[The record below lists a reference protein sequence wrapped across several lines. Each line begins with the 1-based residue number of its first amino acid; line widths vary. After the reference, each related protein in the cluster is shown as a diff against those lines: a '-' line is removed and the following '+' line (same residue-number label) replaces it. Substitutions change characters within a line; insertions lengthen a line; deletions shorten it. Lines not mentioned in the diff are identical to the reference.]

1 MAADK
6 PPYKLTIKLDSARP
20 DALSQA
26 MEALR
31 EIISDHDQTGEAES
45 TIVIESFKESPLLM
59 VREAFEEWLWKYK
72 IGIGCKI
79 RLDSPG
85 VRPES
90 ATLFRARFATPMD
103 RQGWGEET
111 AEEGTGEPLVT
122 PPPFVPRQLP
132 PPADW
137 VEGEVILEDQA
148 TEHERALDEAEEE
161 RRIAAEDLRPIGS
174 DAPPALAA

>member
-6 PPYKLTIKLDSARP
+6 PPYKLTVKLDSARP

-26 MEALR
+26 LEALR
-31 EIISDHDQTGEAES
+31 DIISDHDQTGEAES
-45 TIVIESFKESPLLM
+45 TIVIESFKESPLLE

-90 ATLFRARFATPMD
+90 ASIFRARFATPMD
-103 RQGWGEET
+103 QEGWEGEE
-111 AEEGTGEPLVT
+111 AEGEPLIT
-122 PPPFVPRQLP
+122 PPPFVPAQLM

-137 VEGEVILEDQA
+137 VEGEA
-148 TEHERALDEAEEE
+148 TIEEE
-161 RRIAAEDLRPIGS
+161 GIGELDLVESIEQSTEGLEPIGS
-174 DAPPALAA
+174 DAPPALAV